1 MNTQGITTIHVIMKG
16 IVGTV
21 TRNAVAVMKEVEETI
36 MRHSNTEKVD
46 DSTGQEAMEIM
57 HVIGINKSAEF
68 GM

>member
-1 MNTQGITTIHVIMKG
+1 MNTQGIATIHVIMKG

-21 TRNAVAVMKEVEETI
+21 TRRVVAVMKDVEGAI
-36 MRHSNTEKVD
+36 MRHSNTEQLD